1 MWQLGQG
8 DNALQNTLGRDTSF
22 FTLID
27 KKAIVLL
34 RHPVRKQAFFCVR
47 PTYLVLI
54 LCMPTEG
61 TWGIWLSNLLY
72 RTSIDVVVVL
82 WVVVWTSDDPGLDRK
97 FKTVLSKFQSNLK
110 TFYEIIAKLL
120 VLFCLNDI

>member
-34 RHPVRKQAFFCVR
+34 GHPVRKQAFFCVR
-47 PTYLVLI
+47 PTYLV

-72 RTSIDVVVVL
+72 RTPIDVLVVL
-82 WVVVWTSDDPGLDRK
+82 WVVVWTSDEPG
-97 FKTVLSKFQSNLK
+97 
-110 TFYEIIAKLL
+110 
-120 VLFCLNDI
+120 